1 MHTCMPKTITISDDV
16 YMELRKLKGNK
27 SFSDAIRSLLRKRS
41 NIEILMIAF
50 GTRNREESDELE
62 KEIKEVDEWMHSLTQ
77 V

>member
-1 MHTCMPKTITISDDV
+1 MPKTITISDDV

-27 SFSDAIRSLLRKRS
+27 SFSDAIGSLLRKRS